1 MTAHDLKRARK
12 MSNQASACG
21 LREGR
26 PKGSRACDF
35 LEVIRFL
42 CLFRKG
48 ARNVYQIYHESR
60 RFDIKKIYRY
70 LRYCL
75 EIHLL
80 EIDHVET
87 AGFLPPKYYRLTEK
101 GRVLIELLP
110 SDSPCLN
117 RIMIRR
123 RDLADKPYSAFK
135 PVPT

>member
-1 MTAHDLKRARK
+1 MK
-12 MSNQASACG
+12 MPSRVSASG
-21 LREGR
+21 WSEGR

-42 CLFRKG
+42 RLFQKG
-48 ARNVYQIYHESR
+48 ARNVYQVYHESR

-87 AGFLPPKYYRLTEK
+87 SGFLPPKYYRLTEK
-101 GRVLIELLP
+101 GRVLIELMP
-110 SDSPCLN
+110 PDPPYLN
-117 RIMIRR
+117 HILVRR
-123 RDLADKPYSAFK
+123 RELADKPYSPSK

>member
-1 MTAHDLKRARK
+1 MSSRAPAY
-12 MSNQASACG
+12 S

-48 ARNVYQIYHESR
+48 AKNVYQIYHEGR
-60 RFDIKKIYRY
+60 RFDTKKIYRY

-80 EIDHVET
+80 EVDRVET
-87 AGFLPPKYYRLTEK
+87 SGFLPPKYYRLTEK
-101 GRVLIELLP
+101 GRVLTELLP
-110 SDSPCLN
+110 PDPPCLN
-117 RIMIRR
+117 QILMRR
-123 RDLADKPYSAFK
+123 RDLADKPCSAFK
-135 PVPT
+135 PTPT